1 MRSAFLLLIALLS
14 LTACQPS
21 ADATSSADDAAPT
34 PPASEAPGESAAPS
48 EDPSEAAAS
57 DEPSQASPSES
68 AEAIPTDELGEFTCD
83 LPVVEDPSVAVA
95 NIVDVRIGIHDGFD
109 RVVFEFEQGTPELTL
124 SRAEPPFVSDGAG
137 LPVEVDGASFLAL
150 VMRGGSKQTDEGTS
164 SYDGPTDFTDD
175 APALVHL
182 VEGGD
187 FERQSTWY
195 FGLTEENC
203 VRVLLLDDPHRLVI
217 DIEH

>member
-1 MRSAFLLLIALLS
+1 MRSAILLLVSLLA
-14 LTACQPS
+14 LTACSPGADATPTPEGASSSPTASQASGESASPSASEEASAAAPSAS
-21 ADATSSADDAAPT
+21 ADAI
-34 PPASEAPGESAAPS
+34 PS
-48 EDPSEAAAS
+48 
-57 DEPSQASPSES
+57 
-68 AEAIPTDELGEFTCD
+68 DELGEFTCE
-83 LPVVEDPSVAVA
+83 LPIVEDPSVAVA
-95 NIVDVRIGIHDGFD
+95 NIVDVRIGSHSGFD

-124 SRAEPPFVSDGAG
+124 SRAEPPFTADGSG
-137 LPVEVDGASFLAL
+137 FPVEVEGASFLAL

-164 SYDGPTDFTDD
+164 SYDGPTDFADGG
-175 APALVHL
+175 PALVHL

-195 FGLTEENC
+195 FGLAAEDC

>member
-1 MRSAFLLLIALLS
+1 MRSAILLLVSLLA
-14 LTACQPS
+14 LTACSPGADATPTAEAASTSPAASQGSGESAPPSASEQASAATPSAS
-21 ADATSSADDAAPT
+21 ADAI
-34 PPASEAPGESAAPS
+34 PS
-48 EDPSEAAAS
+48 
-57 DEPSQASPSES
+57 
-68 AEAIPTDELGEFTCD
+68 DELGAFTCE

-95 NIVDVRIGIHDGFD
+95 NIVDVRIGSHSGFD

-124 SRAEPPFVSDGAG
+124 SRAEPPFVSDGSG

-164 SYDGPTDFTDD
+164 SYDGPTDFADGG
-175 APALVHL
+175 PALVHL

-195 FGLTEENC
+195 FGLAAEDC

>member
-1 MRSAFLLLIALLS
+1 MRSAILLLVSLLAM
-14 LTACQPS
+14 TACSPGADATPTPETASSSPTASQASGESAPPSPSEEASAAAPSAS
-21 ADATSSADDAAPT
+21 ADAI
-34 PPASEAPGESAAPS
+34 PS
-48 EDPSEAAAS
+48 
-57 DEPSQASPSES
+57 
-68 AEAIPTDELGEFTCD
+68 DELGEFTCE
-83 LPVVEDPSVAVA
+83 LPVVEDPSVPVA
-95 NIVDVRIGIHDGFD
+95 NIVDVRIGSHSGFD

-124 SRAEPPFVSDGAG
+124 SRAEPPFTADGSG
-137 LPVEVDGASFLAL
+137 FPVEVDGASFLAL

-164 SYDGPTDFTDD
+164 SYDGPTDFADGG
-175 APALVHL
+175 PALVHL

-195 FGLTEENC
+195 FGLAAEDC